1 MERSFEREILEGSDI
16 PEEAVSRSY
25 CELRI
30 IHRLLGNT
38 RYLIHAL
45 RSDPLPLQRIL
56 DIGCG
61 GGGVLE
67 DVTRALGV
75 EGIGIDVSPPLSGGM
90 PVVKADAVHDPLPQA
105 DVAYS
110 TFVAHHLT
118 ELDLI
123 RMVRNVG
130 RSCRRFIMLD
140 VVRCWVPPALFRLCV
155 APFVSAITAADG
167 QTSIRKAYTARELS
181 ALVACALDGTKGS
194 FRHVVGPLWLRQVVD
209 ISYALE

>member
-1 MERSFEREILEGSDI
+1 MEKSFKREILDGNGI
-16 PEEAVSRSY
+16 PEQDVSRSY
-25 CELRI
+25 RELAS

-38 RYLIHAL
+38 RYLIRAL
-45 RSDPLPLQRIL
+45 RSDPLPVRRVL

-61 GGGVLE
+61 RGGVLQ
-67 DVTRALGV
+67 DVTRTLGV
-75 EGIGIDVSPPLSGGM
+75 EGIGIDISPAAPESTLVMKG
-90 PVVKADAVHDPLPQA
+90 DAVHDPLPQA

-110 TFVAHHLT
+110 TFVAHHIC

-140 VVRCWVPPALFRLCV
+140 VVRCWVPLALFRICV

-167 QTSIRKAYTARELS
+167 QTSIRRAYTASELS
-181 ALVACALDGTKGS
+181 AVVATALDGTKAS
-194 FRHVVGPLWLRQVVD
+194 FRHAVAPLWLRQVVD
-209 ISYALE
+209 ISY